1 MKIHPDNGIKQLE
14 SIQKK
19 QPVDKSQQAGK
30 AREGDKVVFSEALQ
44 QAKGTQ
50 GDLSVDAERQE
61 RIQTVKEQIANGTYA
76 PDSQK
81 VAASLLKYI
90 AEGRTNG

>member
-1 MKIHPDNGIKQLE
+1 MKIHPGQVIKQFE

-19 QPVDKSQQAGK
+19 QPVDKPQQADK
-30 AREGDKVVFSEALQ
+30 AKEGDKVVFSETLQ

-81 VAASLLKYI
+81 VAASLWKYI
-90 AEGRTNG
+90 AEGRANG

>member
-1 MKIHPDNGIKQLE
+1 MKIHPGHGIKQFE
-14 SIQKK
+14 NIQKK
-19 QPVDKSQQAGK
+19 QPVDKSQQADK
-30 AREGDKVVFSEALQ
+30 AREGDKVVFSKMLQ
-44 QAKGTQ
+44 QAKDTQ
-50 GDLSVDAERQE
+50 VDLSVDAERQE

-90 AEGRTNG
+90 AEGKANG